1 MQFDNPLIVQSDRT
15 LLLDVHAP
23 LAADCRNDLIPF
35 AELERSPE
43 HLHTYR
49 LTPLSLWNATS
60 AGFTAEDAVE
70 VLKKY
75 ARYDVPQ
82 SVVMW
87 ISETAGRFGKLR
99 LLPGIKVKV
108 PLKPSKEME
117 AGVAERANVQGG
129 ESASG
134 SEGDGG
140 ASASAGENSKP
151 GKQAKPG
158 QSESSQTAGN
168 LQNGKAAENCQA
180 DANSAESSQTAGN
193 SQSGKA
199 ADNGQTDS
207 VANPADCQYIEEQY
221 LYLVTAYR
229 QVFLEIA
236 ANPAAKKLL
245 TPCTYDENAVTER
258 AELSEDEKKYC
269 FSLKLTDRG
278 TVKQVLLKSLW
289 PVKDE
294 IQLEDGE
301 PLDFSLRETT
311 NKGASFEIR
320 DYQKAAAQA
329 LVGNK
334 GPGTGF
340 GTIVLPCGAG
350 KTIVGMQVMDL
361 LKTST
366 LIITTNISAVHQ
378 WIQELL
384 DKSNL
389 KPEQIAEYTGENK
402 EIKEV
407 TVATY
412 QVLTWRPEKDGP
424 YPHFSIFRERKW
436 GLIIYDEVHMLPA
449 PVFRVVAE
457 LQAVR
462 RVGLTAT
469 LVREDGC
476 EGFVFSLVGPKRYD
490 VPWKELEK
498 TGWIATAECVEIR
511 LDLPES
517 QEVDYAVSAARV
529 KHRIAS
535 ENPKKFEIAKA
546 LIKMY
551 PEDKILVIG
560 QYISQLEKIAED
572 LKVPIITG
580 KTPNQERDKI
590 YADFRAGKI
599 HVLIV
604 SKVANFAIDLPD
616 ASIAIQISGTFGSR
630 QEEAQRLGR
639 ILRPKERTS
648 RFFTLITRNTV
659 EEDFGSNRQKFLAEQ
674 GYSYRILRYSEPGD
688 LDELKENIALPEG
701 CGSAF

>member
-1 MQFDNPLIVQSDRT
+1 MQFDNPLIVQGDRT

-23 LAADCRNDLIPF
+23 LANECRNDLIPF

-60 AGFTAEDAVE
+60 AGLTPDDAVA
-70 VLKKY
+70 VLEKY

-82 SVVMW
+82 NITMW
-87 ISETAGRFGKLR
+87 IKETASRFGKLR
-99 LLPGIKVKV
+99 LIPGPVIQVPVKTAEV
-108 PLKPSKEME
+108 LK
-117 AGVAERANVQGG
+117 AHVGV
-129 ESASG
+129 
-134 SEGDGG
+134 
-140 ASASAGENSKP
+140 
-151 GKQAKPG
+151 
-158 QSESSQTAGN
+158 
-168 LQNGKAAENCQA
+168 
-180 DANSAESSQTAGN
+180 
-193 SQSGKA
+193 
-199 ADNGQTDS
+199 DS
-207 VANPADCQYIEEQY
+207 VHTVEEQY
-221 LYLVTAYR
+221 LYLVANARNVY
-229 QVFLEIA
+229 LEIK
-236 ANPAAKKLL
+236 ANPHAKKLL
-245 TPCTYDENAVTER
+245 EPCEYAPDEIKNPVELTE
-258 AELSEDEKKYC
+258 EEKQYC
-269 FSLKLTDRG
+269 FRLKLTDRG
-278 TVKQVLLKSLW
+278 TIKQVLLNSLW

-294 IQLEDGE
+294 VQLEDGE
-301 PLDFSLRETT
+301 PLDFSLREETSAG
-311 NKGASFEIR
+311 KPFEIR
-320 DYQKAAAQA
+320 GYQKNAAQA

-350 KTIVGMQVMDL
+350 KTIVGMTVMDL

-378 WIQELL
+378 WIQELK

-389 KPEQIAEYTGENK
+389 TDEQIAEYTGENK
-402 EIKEV
+402 TLAPV

-412 QVLTWRPEKDGP
+412 QILTWRPEKDGP
-424 YPHFSIFRERKW
+424 YPHFSIFTKRKW

-476 EGFVFSLVGPKRYD
+476 EGYVFSLVGPKRYD

-498 TGWIATAECVEIR
+498 AHWIATAECIEVR

-517 QEVDYAVSAARV
+517 QEIEYAVASAREKHKLASVNEIKNIVTQKIIAR
-529 KHRIAS
+529 
-535 ENPKKFEIAKA
+535 
-546 LIKMY
+546 Y
-551 PEDKILVIG
+551 PDDKILVIG
-560 QYISQLEKIAED
+560 QYLDQLNTIAKE
-572 LKVPIITG
+572 LNAPIITG
-580 KTPNQERDKI
+580 KTPNVERDQI
-590 YADFRAGKI
+590 YKSFREGKI
-599 HVLIV
+599 HVLVV

-674 GYSYRILRYSEPGD
+674 GYSYKILRYTQESD
-688 LDELKENIALPEG
+688 LNELENN
-701 CGSAF
+701 

>member
-1 MQFDNPLIVQSDRT
+1 MQFDNPLIVQGDRT

-23 LAADCRNDLIPF
+23 LANECRNDLIPF

-60 AGFTAEDAVE
+60 AGLTPDDAVA
-70 VLKKY
+70 VLEKY

-82 SVVMW
+82 NITMW
-87 ISETAGRFGKLR
+87 IKETASRFGKLR
-99 LLPGIKVKV
+99 LIPGPVIQVPVKTAEV
-108 PLKPSKEME
+108 LK
-117 AGVAERANVQGG
+117 AHVGV
-129 ESASG
+129 
-134 SEGDGG
+134 
-140 ASASAGENSKP
+140 
-151 GKQAKPG
+151 
-158 QSESSQTAGN
+158 
-168 LQNGKAAENCQA
+168 
-180 DANSAESSQTAGN
+180 
-193 SQSGKA
+193 
-199 ADNGQTDS
+199 DS
-207 VANPADCQYIEEQY
+207 VHTVEEQY
-221 LYLVTAYR
+221 LYLVANARNVY
-229 QVFLEIA
+229 LEIK
-236 ANPAAKKLL
+236 ANPHAKKLL
-245 TPCTYDENAVTER
+245 EPCEYTPDEIKNPV
-258 AELSEDEKKYC
+258 ELSEEEKQYC
-269 FSLKLTDRG
+269 FRLKLTDRG
-278 TVKQVLLKSLW
+278 TIKQVLLNSLW

-294 IQLEDGE
+294 VQLEDGE
-301 PLDFSLRETT
+301 PLDFNLREETSAG
-311 NKGASFEIR
+311 KPFEIR
-320 DYQKAAAQA
+320 GYQKNAAQA

-350 KTIVGMQVMDL
+350 KTIVGMTVMDL

-378 WIQELL
+378 WIQELK

-389 KPEQIAEYTGENK
+389 TDEQIAEYTGENK
-402 EIKEV
+402 TLAPV

-412 QVLTWRPEKDGP
+412 QILTWRPEKDGP
-424 YPHFSIFRERKW
+424 YPHFSIFTKRKW

-476 EGFVFSLVGPKRYD
+476 EGYVFSLVGPKRYD

-498 TGWIATAECVEIR
+498 AHWIAKAECIEVR

-517 QEVDYAVSAARV
+517 QEIEYAVASAREKHKLASVNEIKNIVTQQIIAR
-529 KHRIAS
+529 
-535 ENPKKFEIAKA
+535 
-546 LIKMY
+546 Y
-551 PEDKILVIG
+551 PDDKILVIG
-560 QYISQLEKIAED
+560 QYLDQLNTIAKE
-572 LKVPIITG
+572 LNAPIITG
-580 KTPNQERDKI
+580 KTPNVERDQI
-590 YADFRAGKI
+590 YKSFREGKI
-599 HVLIV
+599 HVLVV

-674 GYSYRILRYSEPGD
+674 GYSYKILRYTQESD
-688 LDELKENIALPEG
+688 LNELENN
-701 CGSAF
+701 

>member
-1 MQFDNPLIVQSDRT
+1 MQFDNPLIVQGDRT

-23 LAADCRNDLIPF
+23 LANECRNDLIPF

-60 AGFTAEDAVE
+60 AGLTPDDAVA
-70 VLKKY
+70 VLEKY

-82 SVVMW
+82 NITMW
-87 ISETAGRFGKLR
+87 IKETASRFGKLR
-99 LLPGIKVKV
+99 LIPGPVIQVPVKTAEV
-108 PLKPSKEME
+108 LK
-117 AGVAERANVQGG
+117 AHVGV
-129 ESASG
+129 
-134 SEGDGG
+134 
-140 ASASAGENSKP
+140 
-151 GKQAKPG
+151 
-158 QSESSQTAGN
+158 
-168 LQNGKAAENCQA
+168 
-180 DANSAESSQTAGN
+180 
-193 SQSGKA
+193 
-199 ADNGQTDS
+199 DS
-207 VANPADCQYIEEQY
+207 VHTVEEQY
-221 LYLVTAYR
+221 LYLVANARNVY
-229 QVFLEIA
+229 LEIK
-236 ANPAAKKLL
+236 ANPHAKKLL
-245 TPCTYDENAVTER
+245 EPCEYAPDEIKNPV
-258 AELSEDEKKYC
+258 ELNEEEKQYC
-269 FSLKLTDRG
+269 FRLKLTDRG
-278 TVKQVLLKSLW
+278 TIKQVLLNSLW

-294 IQLEDGE
+294 VQLEDGE
-301 PLDFSLRETT
+301 PLDFNLREETSAG
-311 NKGASFEIR
+311 KPFEIR
-320 DYQKAAAQA
+320 GYQRSAAQA

-350 KTIVGMQVMDL
+350 KTIVGMTVMDL

-378 WIQELL
+378 WIQELK

-389 KPEQIAEYTGENK
+389 TDEQIAEYTGENK
-402 EIKEV
+402 TLAPV

-412 QVLTWRPEKDGP
+412 QILTWRPEKDGP
-424 YPHFSIFRERKW
+424 YPHFSIFTKRKW

-476 EGFVFSLVGPKRYD
+476 EGYVFSLVGPKRYD

-498 TGWIATAECVEIR
+498 AHWIAKAECIEVR

-517 QEVDYAVSAARV
+517 QEIEYAVASAREKHKLASVNEIKNIVTQKIIAR
-529 KHRIAS
+529 
-535 ENPKKFEIAKA
+535 
-546 LIKMY
+546 Y
-551 PEDKILVIG
+551 PDDKILVIG
-560 QYISQLEKIAED
+560 QYLDQLNTIAKE
-572 LKVPIITG
+572 LNAPIITG
-580 KTPNQERDKI
+580 KTPNVERDQI
-590 YADFRAGKI
+590 YKSFREGKI
-599 HVLIV
+599 HVLVV

-674 GYSYRILRYSEPGD
+674 GYSYKILRYTQESD
-688 LDELKENIALPEG
+688 LNELENN
-701 CGSAF
+701 